1 MLPKV
6 GVCMYICASQA
17 AAGSIA
23 FCPRCTPAPPRL
35 CYPLLGVIFS
45 PAFTAFQIN
54 EEKALYCLGYKMVQF
69 APVTEKLY

>member
-6 GVCMYICASQA
+6 RVSMYICASQA

-23 FCPRCTPAPPRL
+23 FCPHFNLHHTGF

-45 PAFTAFQIN
+45 PAFTAFQLN
-54 EEKALYCLGYKMVQF
+54 EEKTLYCLGHKMVQF
-69 APVTEKLY
+69 VSSA